1 MAALIIILVLAF
13 IGVLIAALMAGGSE
27 KRKNALLWS
36 GGGVVLSLFTGATI
50 FFCKSAIKEILLK
63 QKPHFAFMAENIVM
77 PYQVMLQFSLTVFFC
92 GILLFLWGFNC
103 CHVRE

>member
-50 FFCKSAIKEILLK
+50 FFCKSAITLPSHTSLK
-63 QKPHFAFMAENIVM
+63 LSF
-77 PYQVMLQFSLTVFFC
+77 LSSCLSL
-92 GILLFLWGFNC
+92 
-103 CHVRE
+103 R